1 MEYLEERMGRPFGSA
16 EEHSEA
22 VDLARALFSAGA
34 APGEARAS
42 ICEVYS
48 PPRATAAAARQ
59 PRFG

>member
-1 MEYLEERMGRPFGSA
+1 MGYLEKHLGRDFESTEERN
-16 EEHSEA
+16 EA
-22 VDLARALFSAGA
+22 VDYVRALFAAGA

-59 PRFG
+59 PRIG